1 MKKHKHTHRQ
11 LLSVMAILVI
21 LTALAACAS
30 SSAPHSSSG
39 SARSVDDAKGIQSFS
54 DQEIS
59 TLSSLKQVD
68 DYPLYTMHFSGA
80 YERDADALQSVNRF
94 RKIDLKPVY
103 SAESTVL
110 SSCSLFAALG
120 KKDGMVYGRNFD
132 WKFSPALLLFA
143 DPPDGYAS
151 VSMVDIA
158 YLGFTRGRNLCDLP
172 IVKRRALLD
181 APFLPFDGM
190 NEWGLVVAMAAVPG
204 GNLDHTPG
212 KEVISCILVIRKILD
227 TAKTVEEA
235 VGIIGSYNIDMG
247 GLRLHY
253 LIADTSG
260 KVALVEFYRKQM
272 QIFPNE
278 QPWHLATNFQIAAIS
293 GSPQDKCRRYDRMR
307 QKLIESQGAL
317 SSNEAMALLESVS
330 KWNTEWSIVYGMS
343 TGLVTVAMDR
353 KFGKE
358 HSFHLGHLTKK

>member
-1 MKKHKHTHRQ
+1 MQKHKHTHRQ
-11 LLSVMAILVI
+11 LFAVMVI
-21 LTALAACAS
+21 LLISAALAACAS
-30 SSAPHSSSG
+30 SSVPHSSSG
-39 SARSVDDAKGIQSFS
+39 SVRSADDAKGIQSFS

-80 YERDADALQSVNRF
+80 YEHDADALQSINRF

-132 WKFSPALLLFA
+132 WKFSPALLLFT

-158 YLGFTRGRNLCDLP
+158 YLGFTRGRYLCDLP

-204 GNLDHTPG
+204 GNLDYTPG

-227 TAKTVEEA
+227 KAKTVEEA
-235 VGIIGSYNIDMG
+235 VAIIGSYNIDMG

-253 LIADTSG
+253 LIADASG
-260 KVALVEFYRKQM
+260 KAALVEFYRKQM
-272 QIFPNE
+272 HIFPNE
-278 QPWHLATNFQIAAIS
+278 HPWHLATNFQVAAIS
-293 GSPQDKCRRYDRMR
+293 GSPQEKCRRYDKMG

-317 SSNEAMALLESVS
+317 SSDDAMALLKSVS
-330 KWNTEWSIVYGMS
+330 KWNTEWSIVYGMG
-343 TGLVTVAMDR
+343 TGLVTVAMNR
-353 KFGKE
+353 KFGE
-358 HSFHLGHLTKK
+358 VHRFHLGHLKEK